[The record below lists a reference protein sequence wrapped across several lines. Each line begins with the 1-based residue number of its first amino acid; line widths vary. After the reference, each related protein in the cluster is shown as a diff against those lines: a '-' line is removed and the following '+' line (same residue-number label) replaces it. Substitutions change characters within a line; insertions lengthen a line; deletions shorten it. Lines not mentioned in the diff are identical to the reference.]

1 MCDAVCAPNGS
12 GGIPRPTRGAPHN
25 RAMRP
30 LAIAHAGAA
39 LSLAL
44 LLAACSREEAATPA
58 VAAAGQAAPQKTAA
72 RSPSLRRQDL
82 MPLTF
87 PGWQDSDTARVGQPA
102 LPELGDDSRPVP
114 GSAKPTAARVTPR
127 EVVRL
132 SDSRAVL
139 LTETVPLDGQGHPL
153 DAHVAG
159 AWLGAYVFER
169 QGEGWVLAQRQDA
182 VDYLGFMGSFGETT
196 VHRVAPTRLVL
207 SATYGSCWQG
217 YCGSWL
223 SAWELQPGGVR
234 QVLDGVALSASNT
247 GAQEA
252 CEAILAG
259 ARRAR
264 AAGGPRGAC
273 FEIEGTPR
281 FVQGVRDD
289 APGALNLSFR
299 GARTAEGRPAARSRV
314 TRIDERVVY
323 VWRDGGYVLESG
335 RNPVPAF

>member
-1 MCDAVCAPNGS
+1 MPDAGAS
-12 GGIPRPTRGAPHN
+12 ARPVQWASHN
-25 RAMRP
+25 ARMRP
-30 LAIAHAGAA
+30 LPLVGNSAA
-39 LSLAL
+39 LGLAL
-44 LLAACSREEAATPA
+44 LLAACSREEASPPA
-58 VAAAGQAAPQKTAA
+58 AVAAGQAAAAASAPA

-82 MPLTF
+82 MPLAF

-139 LTETVPLDGQGHPL
+139 LTETVPLDDQGHPL
-153 DAHVAG
+153 DAHVSG

-182 VDYLGFMGSFGETT
+182 VDYLGFMGSFGETA

-207 SATYGSCWQG
+207 GATYGSCWQG

-234 QVLDGVALSASNT
+234 KVLDSVALAASNT

-252 CEAILAG
+252 CEALLAG
-259 ARRAR
+259 RRRGR
-264 AAGGPRGAC
+264 AAGGPRDAC
-273 FEIEGTPR
+273 FDIEGTPR
-281 FVQGVRDD
+281 FAQGVRDD
-289 APGALNLSFR
+289 APGALTLSFR
-299 GARTAEGRPAARSRV
+299 GARTSEGRPAARTRVSRV
-314 TRIDERVVY
+314 DEQAVY
-323 VWRDGGYVLESG
+323 AWQDGGYVLTRG
-335 RNPVPAF
+335 RNPVPGF